1 MFESFD
7 KVRRP
12 LLPSWLTLD
21 RFDKPIVK
29 TQTSYDTRRLTPA
42 SYRVSPAPLKAAT
55 FHAVTPARTSSS
67 VGIGL
72 PNIGSN
78 ISDNE
83 ISGRPNS
90 NEYMIF

>member
-1 MFESFD
+1 MA
-7 KVRRP
+7 
-12 LLPSWLTLD
+12 D
-21 RFDKPIVK
+21 RFDRPIVL
-29 TQTSYDTRRLTPA
+29 THILNDRLTPA
-42 SYRVSPAPLKAAT
+42 NYTASPAPLEAAT

-83 ISGRPNS
+83 IRGRPNS